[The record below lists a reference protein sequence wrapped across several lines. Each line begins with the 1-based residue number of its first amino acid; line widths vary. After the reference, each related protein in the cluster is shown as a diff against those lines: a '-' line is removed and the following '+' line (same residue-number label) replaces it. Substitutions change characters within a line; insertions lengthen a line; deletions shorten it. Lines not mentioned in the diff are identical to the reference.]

1 MKAELEHPIKSLRGN
16 LTKKYYVRV
25 LNGDIVVQRRP
36 KRTKPPTEAQIK
48 ARKAFAEKYAVR
60 GGAFGKY
67 SE

>member
-1 MKAELEHPIKSLRGN
+1 MKAALEHPIKSLRGN

-60 GGAFGKY
+60 GGGLR
-67 SE
+67 

>member
-16 LTKKYYVRV
+16 FTKKYYVRV

-48 ARKAFAEKYAVR
+48 AQKAFAEKYAVR
-60 GGAFGKY
+60 GGGLR
-67 SE
+67 